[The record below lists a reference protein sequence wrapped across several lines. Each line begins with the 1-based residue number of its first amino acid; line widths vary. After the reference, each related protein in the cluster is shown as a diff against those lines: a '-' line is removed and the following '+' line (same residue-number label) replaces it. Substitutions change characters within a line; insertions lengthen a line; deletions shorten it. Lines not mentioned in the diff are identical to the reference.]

1 MGKPHYQMVHY
12 RACLWFPIV
21 AYLLSGCCTAP
32 VPPLIKVVDNPEREK
47 YINRIEHEASEASA
61 ALKVA
66 KDGVT
71 PPHSKLVDLTI
82 VRLDGIKPPTPKQ
95 VETFRATLG
104 NTSELKKAEDK
115 AGKVDEETS
124 MLYNLV
130 EERDLENQSLK
141 AENEAIRKEQAFA
154 DLRAKCFTLGSWF
167 TIGGGMLLVGA
178 SMLGLPKKGGAI
190 MLVIAALC
198 FASPFVIQDVVNAL
212 WFKIGV
218 GAVIVLSAIGFLVE
232 AYGHHSHVKG
242 RLTSQ
247 DKQAT

>member
-1 MGKPHYQMVHY
+1 MALQNHLFCCWLYPWLALG
-12 RACLWFPIV
+12 LI
-21 AYLLSGCCTAP
+21 GCSTTP
-32 VPPLIKVVDNPEREK
+32 PPPLIKVVDNPEREK
-47 YINRIEHEASEASA
+47 YIAKIEHEASESSA

-66 KDGVT
+66 KDGVS

-82 VRLDGIKPPTPKQ
+82 VRLDGIKPPTSKQ
-95 VETFRATLG
+95 VEAFRATLG

-115 AGKVDEETS
+115 AGRVNEETS
-124 MLYNLV
+124 MLYDLV
-130 EERDLENQSLK
+130 EERDQENMSLK
-141 AENEAIRKEQAFA
+141 AENEAIRKEQAFTE
-154 DLRAKCFTLGSWF
+154 LRARCFTLGSWF
-167 TIGGGMLLVGA
+167 TIGGGLLLVGA
-178 SMLGLPKKGGAI
+178 SVLGLPKKGGAI

-198 FASPFVIQDVVNAL
+198 FASPFMIQDVVNAL

-232 AYGHHSHVKG
+232 AYGHHCHVKG